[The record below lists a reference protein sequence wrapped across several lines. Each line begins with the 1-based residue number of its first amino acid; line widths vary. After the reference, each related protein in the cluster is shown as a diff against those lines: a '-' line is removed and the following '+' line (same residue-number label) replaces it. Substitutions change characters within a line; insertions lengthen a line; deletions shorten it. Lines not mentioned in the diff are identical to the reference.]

1 MAPKAKIPSIIKCHS
16 ESALSGELEL
26 ARDPL
31 SLVETEE
38 TWDTIANAL
47 LRITALLN
55 GGASE
60 YPTTLTSFIRSVY
73 RPITSA
79 ATSER
84 SRLSAA
90 AIECISTLATELGPS
105 FDPLVPLFVP
115 TLLSICSRPNKVFI
129 SRAKAALHT
138 IIDQTQLISLLPY
151 FVDPLRDK
159 SVTLRLIAIESVLAC
174 VRSFNPP
181 DLEKDARAKD
191 VENAIKLTATDA
203 SADVRRVSRSV
214 FDAYKILLPARVESF
229 EAPLTPT
236 MKKYLNIAG
245 PPANSRPPSSQSTRT
260 VPTTRPASSMSS
272 APPKREEPYP
282 RPATSLAHHRSAS
295 SSTLA
300 PNAPSKM
307 TRSRT
312 EGTIAPSDA
321 PSVPGPLSKRKD
333 DMPPPAIIPHL
344 RPQGS
349 EPTAPPE
356 RPGPPVVR
364 QETHGPERPERPA
377 EVPSSRSTTTQVQ
390 RPDPRKR
397 PAHVPNPLAGPLRA
411 EPTSIRE
418 RLLGRGQ
425 RVPLPGPKPQ
435 PQPAP
440 PSRPLPAQEKQVMVG
455 APVVPKRSR
464 VDSVRHGPKASVAI
478 AAKRAV
484 TQVAASPVSV
494 QSIAEKKERP
504 TEGKKVDSKP
514 PPTAGTGER
523 RKFQELALQSP
534 TAPSHPRPTRSTS
547 KAGLEPRAQKKE
559 EPKAG
564 RPAVATSEKKEKP
577 SQSSKSAAT
586 APVIPPKKVVAR
598 TGGVT
603 QPTLSQLARIKAGE
617 EEKGRRADAKGTTKP
632 LTIRRKGKAVL
643 PKVAPNETEIPAAA
657 TMTPLPPSP
666 EVRPAD
672 VPLPESPVSVPLAV
686 QEEQAVVPSRN
697 DTEGAA
703 VLVEEHPPT
712 PTPVQVHASHPF
724 GVVATAKTPIS
735 ALVHSINVDFCSLQ
749 IHHCLQHSPTQN
761 GSTQRG
767 LGRLASC

>member
-1 MAPKAKIPSIIKCHS
+1 MAPKSKDTFDYKGRLPLQCHS

-26 ARDPL
+26 SRESL

-60 YPTTLTSFIRSVY
+60 YPSTLTSFIRSVY

-105 FDPLVPLFVP
+105 FDPLVPLLVP

-191 VENAIKLTATDA
+191 IENAIKLTATDA
-203 SADVRRVSRSV
+203 SADVRKVSRSV
-214 FDAYKILLPARVESF
+214 FEAYKILLPGRVESF

-236 MKKYLNIAG
+236 MRKYLNIAAAAA
-245 PPANSRPPSSQSTRT
+245 ANSRPPSSQSTRT
-260 VPTTRPASSMSS
+260 APAPRPASSMST
-272 APPKREEPYP
+272 APPKRVEPHP
-282 RPATSLAHHRSAS
+282 RPATSLSHHRSAS

-300 PNAPSKM
+300 PSAASRL
-307 TRSRT
+307 TRSQT
-312 EGTIAPSDA
+312 EGTIAQLDGPSM
-321 PSVPGPLSKRKD
+321 PGPSSKRKD
-333 DMPPPAIIPHL
+333 DMPPPAIIPQL

-356 RPGPPVVR
+356 RPAPPAAR
-364 QETHGPERPERPA
+364 QETRGPERPERPA
-377 EVPSSRSTTTQVQ
+377 SAPSSQSTTTQVQ
-390 RPDPRKR
+390 RPDPAQR
-397 PAHVPNPLAGPLRA
+397 PVHASKPHIGPLRA

-425 RVPLPGPKPQ
+425 RIPLPEAKTELPQ
-435 PQPAP
+435 LAP
-440 PSRPLPAQEKQVMVG
+440 LSRPTTQEKRAIAE
-455 APVVPKRSR
+455 APVVPKRPR
-464 VDSVRHGPKASVAI
+464 VDSVRQGPKAPTAM

-484 TQVAASPVSV
+484 SQVTMAASAVPGSSQTSRPASA

-504 TEGKKVDSKP
+504 AEGKKVDSKLLP
-514 PPTAGTGER
+514 PPTAGGKPGGSKAQGKKEVP
-523 RKFQELALQSP
+523 KAG
-534 TAPSHPRPTRSTS
+534 PSVSDRPKLSTSARSTG
-547 KAGLEPRAQKKE
+547 KTGQEPRVQKKE
-559 EPKAG
+559 GPKIAHPPVVG
-564 RPAVATSEKKEKP
+564 GEKKEKS
-577 SQSSKSAAT
+577 SQPTKGATT
-586 APVIPPKKVVAR
+586 APAIPPKKVAAR

-603 QPTLSQLARIKAGE
+603 QPTLSQLARMKASE
-617 EEKGRRADAKGTTKP
+617 EEKERRADAKGSTKP
-632 LTIRRKGKAVL
+632 LTIRRKGKAVP
-643 PKVAPNETEIPAAA
+643 PKVACPERNRDTSSSSDDSAAA
-657 TMTPLPPSP
+657 QPGGETGGCASTRIACLCAAGTSG
-666 EVRPAD
+666 
-672 VPLPESPVSVPLAV
+672 
-686 QEEQAVVPSRN
+686 
-697 DTEGAA
+697 GA
-703 VLVEEHPPT
+703 
-712 PTPVQVHASHPF
+712 
-724 GVVATAKTPIS
+724 
-735 ALVHSINVDFCSLQ
+735 
-749 IHHCLQHSPTQN
+749 
-761 GSTQRG
+761 GSCAIG
-767 LGRLASC
+767 E